1 MPSVTFQPIDSD
13 LVAANRA
20 YSRSSL
26 RTRRML
32 KSYVLG
38 SFVFGIIAVTLVWD
52 EAADAKVLTF
62 LGGVLF
68 WTLILSLIL
77 ALHYILLP

>member
-1 MPSVTFQPIDSD
+1 
-13 LVAANRA
+13 
-20 YSRSSL
+20 
-26 RTRRML
+26 ML

-52 EAADAKVLTF
+52 EPADAKVLTF

-77 ALHYILLP
+77 ALH